1 MIAHPVSQRSEETIM
16 YRPTSI
22 APFFT
27 VVTVAFIAIPVIAV
41 VGGLSIRSGH
51 IYAAMLCCTPPLL
64 LLLLYC
70 FYAYHGFGQT
80 YLAVSATGLE
90 YHTYGLTIQTPWHN
104 IDRLLD
110 EHLMPRLLLKQPSA
124 VETRMWFKLF
134 APGRARYDPP
144 ADRVIPLF
152 FFQFSR
158 HSALGQ
164 HIQHYAPHLFEQ
176 PDP

>member
-1 MIAHPVSQRSEETIM
+1 MIAYPASQSSEEPTI

-27 VVTVAFIAIPVIAV
+27 VVTIAFIMLPVIVV

-51 IYAAMLCCTPPLL
+51 IYTALLCFIPPLL

-70 FYAYHGFGQT
+70 FYAYRGFGQT
-80 YLAVSATGLE
+80 YLAVSPAGLE

-104 IDRLLD
+104 IERLLD

-124 VETRMWFKLF
+124 VETRRWAMMF
-134 APGRARYDPP
+134 APGRSRNDPP

-158 HSALGQ
+158 RSELGQ
-164 HIQHYAPHLFEQ
+164 HIRRYAPHLFE
-176 PDP
+176 